1 MARWDRPGV
10 PHKGWTEVGCI
21 DIREDAFDD
30 EDIEYEICE
39 MCNNERIRYVHILRH
54 PQFDGEIRVGCICA
68 CKMTGDSDTAPEQER
83 KIRNRSARRRNFL
96 KQEWEKN
103 YKGNYVLRYKGR
115 HITAISRNGAYG
127 FVCDGNWVWK
137 YRGRRIMDLDTLKM
151 AAFDAFDKE

>member
-1 MARWDRPGV
+1 MGS
-10 PHKGWTEVGCI
+10 I
-21 DIREDAFDD
+21 
-30 EDIEYEICE
+30 Y
-39 MCNNERIRYVHILRH
+39 
-54 PQFDGEIRVGCICA
+54 
-68 CKMTGDSDTAPEQER
+68 S
-83 KIRNRSARRRNFL
+83 
-96 KQEWEKN
+96 QEWEKN

>member
-1 MARWDRPGV
+1 MKYVKCA
-10 PHKGWTEVGCI
+10 
-21 DIREDAFDD
+21 
-30 EDIEYEICE
+30 

-68 CKMTGDSDTAPEQER
+68 CKMTGDYDNAPEQER

>member
-1 MARWDRPGV
+1 MRRCLAS
-10 PHKGWTEVGCI
+10 KGQMPFC
-21 DIREDAFDD
+21 FL
-30 EDIEYEICE
+30 Y
-39 MCNNERIRYVHILRH
+39 NL
-54 PQFDGEIRVGCICA
+54 GEIRVGCICA
-68 CKMTGDSDTAPEQER
+68 CKMTGDYDTAPEQER

-127 FVCDGNWVWK
+127 FVCDGNWAWK
-137 YRGRRIMDLDTLKM
+137 YRGRRIMDLDTLKI